1 MVNVSDIRPYGDFP
15 ELQDFQ
21 YDGYNYNYDLPPQQ
35 NNLFMLDKFYDPY
48 NADVTADGYDST
60 SLSPKNIQYRIKKIS
75 GFSLPKLN
83 IDSKTLEGPFRW
95 NYVSS
100 GRTDANQLTIEWMED
115 AFWSVKR
122 YHMNWMNHWYNRYLD
137 CMVVGQE
144 GKFRNLVFYLFRY
157 KNLNTETAIPIQKAV
172 PVARFEFKGLI
183 PESLPETDFGWGD
196 EVNTTASIRYR
207 YNYLE
212 IYFYPFTKDEKEFI
226 GGLADIIQ
234 RSDENEK
241 TGPKDV
247 WNTGILG
254 FTKTLQNMNDVDGQ
268 FSQCKDGL
276 HYSVYYI

>member
-1 MVNVSDIRPYGDFP
+1 
-15 ELQDFQ
+15 
-21 YDGYNYNYDLPPQQ
+21 
-35 NNLFMLDKFYDPY
+35 
-48 NADVTADGYDST
+48 
-60 SLSPKNIQYRIKKIS
+60 
-75 GFSLPKLN
+75 
-83 IDSKTLEGPFRW
+83 
-95 NYVSS
+95 
-100 GRTDANQLTIEWMED
+100 
-115 AFWSVKR
+115 
-122 YHMNWMNHWYNRYLD
+122 
-137 CMVVGQE
+137 
-144 GKFRNLVFYLFRY
+144 
-157 KNLNTETAIPIQKAV
+157 
-172 PVARFEFKGLI
+172 LI